1 MRVHIYSQEIDLNP
15 SSVQIVETT
24 ADTGRTYYGLRFYLH
39 SAPQLHHAA
48 DDDDRSAVT
57 FWLPGRPG
65 RPGHTQAF
73 ADLLQEAAALV
84 DDVSRRYSAEEEA

>member
-73 ADLLQEAAALV
+73 ADLPRSRPHR
-84 DDVSRRYSAEEEA
+84 SRRWRTSDAAHR